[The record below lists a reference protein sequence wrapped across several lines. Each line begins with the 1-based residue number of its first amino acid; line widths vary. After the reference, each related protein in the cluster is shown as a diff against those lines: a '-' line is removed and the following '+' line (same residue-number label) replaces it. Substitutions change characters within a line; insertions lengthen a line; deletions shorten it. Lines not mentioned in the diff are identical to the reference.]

1 MQKHTMLQQQI
12 RKQQEDLRIVS
23 EQLAL
28 LQQMEALSQVP
39 DSAVARGTF
48 NASELTTS
56 SGIVSPHATA
66 HLCNRWCPTVR
77 PSIPCSHVGKGGF

>member
-12 RKQQEDLRIVS
+12 LKQQEDLRIVS

-39 DSAVARGTF
+39 DSAVVRGTF
-48 NASELTTS
+48 NASDLTPS
-56 SGIVSPHATA
+56 K
-66 HLCNRWCPTVR
+66 CNGAGARFLLV
-77 PSIPCSHVGKGGF
+77 